1 MQRYYKLEAIV
12 LSKKRIGEAD
22 SLVKVYSRQMG
33 KTTLLAKGVR
43 KPTSRKRGSLDNFSH
58 VALSVASSKGIDI
71 ITETKLI
78 HSFAG
83 WKKDL
88 KKVSIAYFFCE
99 VVDKLT
105 GEAEKNEVVYTYL
118 LDTFKLLESV
128 KGLRSQRDMFSKKI
142 LVLLGFWEE
151 VKDLT
156 DPDEALKG
164 VVEREI
170 FSLKIGK
177 KILN

>member
-43 KPTSRKRGSLDNFSH
+43 KPTSRKR